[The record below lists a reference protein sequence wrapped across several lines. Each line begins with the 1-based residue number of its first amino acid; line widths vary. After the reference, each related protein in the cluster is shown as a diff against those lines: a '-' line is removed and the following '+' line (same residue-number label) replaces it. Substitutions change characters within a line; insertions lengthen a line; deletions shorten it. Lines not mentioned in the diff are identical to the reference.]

1 MGSSALTFFMK
12 KLLAVL
18 ITDRGWLSSWATP
31 VAISPRVAI
40 LLAWISCCS
49 ASSCV
54 GDVAGGDQQ
63 HLPAGYSERDTRML
77 TISAPS
83 GVELAHL
90 VELLTADQCAADC
103 RRPSSSWNRSKEGGA
118 DQLR

>member
-1 MGSSALTFFMK
+1 LSWVRTQLHVGLAGELPHVVDDLGGPVHVAVDLAQHGVEDVLFDGLLPLDLAHEE

-49 ASSCV
+49 ASS
-54 GDVAGGDQQ
+54 A
-63 HLPAGYSERDTRML
+63 
-77 TISAPS
+77 
-83 GVELAHL
+83 
-90 VELLTADQCAADC
+90 
-103 RRPSSSWNRSKEGGA
+103 W
-118 DQLR
+118 